1 MTVGRE
7 MDARGELA
15 DRVALVTGGTRGI
28 GLAAGALLSA
38 TGARVVLTGRNA
50 ELGAEA
56 ERSLPG
62 ASFVSGDIRQADEVR
77 SIVDVAVALHG
88 RLDILV
94 NSAGIIYRNRS
105 VERHTEEEWDDT
117 FATNVKGTFLMCRA
131 AMPHLR
137 ANRGTVVNVS
147 SYTGLVGFAGAAA
160 YAASKA
166 AVVNLTRTMA
176 LDHAHEGVRVNC
188 VCPGSV
194 DTDMIHEAWEATG
207 DVAGAAR
214 AWAGKHP
221 LGRIA
226 TAEEVARAIL
236 FLASD
241 AASFITGAALP
252 VDGGITAA

>member
-1 MTVGRE
+1 MGRE

>member
-1 MTVGRE
+1 MGRQS
-7 MDARGELA
+7 DARGEFT

-28 GLAAGALLSA
+28 GLATGALLTSA
-38 TGARVVLTGRNA
+38 GARVVLTGRNT
-50 ELGAEA
+50 ELGVEA
-56 ERSLPG
+56 ERSLSG
-62 ASFVSGDIRQADEVR
+62 ASFAPGDVRRADEVR
-77 SIVDVAVALHG
+77 KIVDGVVALHG
-88 RLDILV
+88 RLDLLV
-94 NSAGIIYRNRS
+94 NSAGIIHRNRS
-105 VERHTEEEWDDT
+105 VEEHTEEEWDDT
-117 FATNVKGTFLMCRA
+117 FDTNVKGTFLMCRA

-137 ANRGTVVNVS
+137 ASRGTVVNVA
-147 SYTGLVGFAGAAA
+147 SYTGLVGFAGSAA